1 MSYEIVKLEDGINYL
16 ILNEQVIDNV
26 KYLYLVNVNDEDDFA
41 IRKEDGEDLVG
52 LTEEEFDKVI
62 KYIIKEIN
70 EDIE

>member
-1 MSYEIVKLEDGINYL
+1 MNYEIVKLEDGINYL

-70 EDIE
+70 DDIE

>member
-41 IRKEDGEDLVG
+41 IRKVDGEDLVG

-62 KYIIKEIN
+62 KHIIKEID